1 MSVGG
6 GAGLQ
11 RRQQQPPCPDAH
23 LPASLLCLQQNNNK
37 STPVSAW
44 QVVRCFEDADVI
56 HVAGKVDP
64 VEDTDV
70 INFELA
76 LADITQIEKRQER
89 LKKTKGGWVGG
100 CVWELCLSAVWV
112 WSGSVSATPRRGG
125 GSHVHYVLCCSSRT
139 PCAVRRRPDTW
150 FLSSVSTCPGPP
162 PSFLSY
168 CCCLQA
174 SLGRRPSRMGWR
186 QRPSPPFQLPSAL
199 RPLTSPLLSSL
210 LLLPAGKSGEEAK
223 KNEVEAA
230 ALERIMAALEA
241 NKPARSV
248 ALNEEEAEL
257 GEWVPHA
264 CCACC
269 VCCAWVACCV
279 CWVALNEEE
288 AELGGWKAVPDV
300 HAVLCCAACRLSQPR
315 NSAA

>member
-1 MSVGG
+1 
-6 GAGLQ
+6 
-11 RRQQQPPCPDAH
+11 
-23 LPASLLCLQQNNNK
+23 
-37 STPVSAW
+37 
-44 QVVRCFEDADVI
+44 
-56 HVAGKVDP
+56 
-64 VEDTDV
+64 
-70 INFELA
+70 
-76 LADITQIEKRQER
+76 
-89 LKKTKGGWVGG
+89 
-100 CVWELCLSAVWV
+100 
-112 WSGSVSATPRRGG
+112 
-125 GSHVHYVLCCSSRT
+125 
-139 PCAVRRRPDTW
+139 
-150 FLSSVSTCPGPP
+150 
-162 PSFLSY
+162 
-168 CCCLQA
+168 
-174 SLGRRPSRMGWR
+174 MGWR

-199 RPLTSPLLSSL
+199 RPLTSPLPSAL